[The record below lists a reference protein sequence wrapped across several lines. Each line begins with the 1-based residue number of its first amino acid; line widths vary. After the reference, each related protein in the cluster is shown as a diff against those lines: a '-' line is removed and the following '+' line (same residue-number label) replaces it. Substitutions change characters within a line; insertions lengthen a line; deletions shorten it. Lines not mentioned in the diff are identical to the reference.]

1 MLERADDCVRIGC
14 ITDAR
19 GGVGNHSASR
29 ALASSARRV
38 ARLWLAFM
46 MMFIP
51 VSSALAQSTS
61 VGSVLR
67 NVASVDYQAGGAP
80 RTVVTNEVTLV
91 VEPAPSRATISLARY
106 AAGNAPIDGAFSST
120 AGPTQCVSA
129 TGVVLL
135 PAPTV
140 SGVASVDPLQPTPLA
155 QTGTLHGGDAAFIRL
170 ADADQNRDAAVL
182 DSVEVRV
189 TARATGDTEIVR
201 LTESGVNTGIFVGY
215 IGSAVGTAV
224 IGNCLLELARDS
236 EIDVSYRDPRDST
249 DAALASGLVDPF
261 GLVFDSTTGAPVN
274 GARVR
279 LIDVGTGQ
287 LAAVFGDDGVSRY
300 PAELITGTAVTDSG
314 GTTYALPAGVYRFPL
329 VVSGNYR
336 LEIEPPGGY
345 LFASSAEI
353 ADLQR
358 LPGAPYRL
366 GDGSFG
372 RPFSVNA
379 PVVAIVDVPLDPIGD
394 SLLLRKS
401 ANVETAAVGDFVLY
415 ELVLQNT
422 SRVGAFRNL
431 RVDDLLP
438 VGVRYRAGSVRR
450 DGAATAE
457 PAVSADGRTLA
468 FGVATLAPGETV
480 RLRYVA
486 EVTVAARGPE
496 LINTATAIA
505 PGGGRSNEARA
516 LVRLQQ
522 ELFADKGFIV
532 GRISEGQCGELEGA
546 GVPGIRIYLEDGR
559 YVLTDEE
566 GKYHFDGVPAGTH
579 VVQIDTY
586 TTPDFFEFAP
596 CNPSVK
602 HSGRASSQF
611 VDLRA
616 GALWRADF
624 KLATRAAASGQVRLA
639 MRTVIAGAALAQHDV
654 AITTRGGVPLT
665 NARLQVMLPDGM
677 GADLSQIAVDTQPLR
692 GATLTDGLLSIPLAS
707 LRAEGEHRVRF
718 VTRAGTGSGDL
729 PIRAALMFD
738 TPAASAQRSAIV
750 ENRLRRGAPRYAVGR
765 YTFSPRFDVLGIE
778 LKGAD
783 RQELDR
789 IVSEWRGS
797 RDVTISAVGHT
808 DKTPISV
815 RNRGQYADNY
825 ALSAARAR
833 TVALYLA
840 AQLGV
845 AEAALSIEGVGADE
859 PLAAGDDAASLAL
872 NRRVEIAISGARFA
886 GEAPIE
892 LAVAAATSAD
902 APTKDVVK
910 RGGAASGGAAVSAA
924 PVPTATLAARAA
936 AAAAA
941 AETVDVETLDGR
953 AAWLWPAENAAPS
966 IASLKIGIAHA
977 AAQSVELSLNG
988 RAVPALN
995 FDGAATNRARTA
1007 AVSRWR
1013 GVDLIDGDNQLVAVI
1028 RNADGSEAVRL
1039 TRVVHYGGGAVR
1051 AELDRGA
1058 SLLSADGRRRPVIA
1072 LRLFDASGKPARPGT
1087 LGAFSIDAPY
1097 RSWWEVQSL
1106 DDNPLLAVGSR
1117 EPTFEVGPDGI
1128 ARLELEPT
1136 TQSGTAV
1143 LRLRFNDRQ
1152 NQELRVWL
1160 TPEPRPWIMVGLAEG
1175 TAAWRNVSRAVQPLP
1190 SAAAIEEGY
1199 DGDGR
1204 IAFFAKGRVRGDFL
1218 LTMAYDSAK
1227 DPEAARDRLRGV
1239 IEPDRYYLV
1248 YGDGTEQRFEAAS
1261 TERIFL
1267 KLERR
1272 QFVALFG
1279 DFDTGLTVTE
1289 LTRYSRSL
1297 TGLKADFGGERLGG
1311 TAFAARTDSGF
1322 VRDEIPGDGTSGLY
1336 RLSRRPIVINSD
1348 KLRIEVRDRFRS
1360 ERVVESRELA
1370 RFLDYNLDY
1379 EAGTIFFKQPVA
1391 SRDAD
1396 FNPVYI
1402 VAEYETRGT
1411 GVEQTV
1417 AGGRAAARTADGTIE
1432 VGASAI
1438 FDGSLDGDSQLAGM
1452 DFKWRA
1458 TPATEVRVEAA
1469 YGESDDPTRAASATA
1484 WLGEVKHVSDRLDL
1498 LAYAREQEQGFGIG
1512 QQASSEGGTRKF
1524 GADAR
1529 WKLSEQWAMQGQTLL
1544 QQTLGTGAERR
1555 LASAEV
1561 RHQRDRAN
1569 VAVGLRH
1576 VEDEDGQGASAKS
1589 EQAYVTG
1596 SVDLFDKRVT
1606 LRASGDMALGSGPG
1620 EGDASTD
1627 YPSRSLLGV
1636 DYRLDGETTLFAEWE
1651 HADGEQLSSDM
1662 TRVGLRARPWERTQ
1676 IVTAVNQQATEYGPR
1691 TFANFGLTQG
1701 WKLSERW
1708 SLDLGIDQ
1716 SNTLRGTDLAPLNP
1730 NVPLASGSTTDD
1742 FFASFVGAQYHQELW
1757 TATAR
1762 AERRSADSE
1771 TRHTLVAGWYRE
1783 PVAGHAL
1790 SLSLLATDSDSRTTA
1805 PDTSAGDVRFAWA
1818 YRPADGAWII
1828 LNRTDYKRDTRS
1840 DALLEAESTRWVN
1853 NLHANWQWNPAT
1865 QLGLQLGLRQ
1875 VVSTFDDERYR
1886 GLSTL
1891 LGFDARRDLPWR
1903 PFGRALDVGL
1913 HGAWLRSWESAVAE
1927 HSIGL
1932 DVGVTVATNVWVS
1945 VGYNLTG
1952 FRDDDFSAGRYTD
1965 SGPFLKLRIK
1975 ADQDTFKDLRL
1986 DSLRPS
1992 R

>member
-14 ITDAR
+14 MTDAR
-19 GGVGNHSASR
+19 GGVGDYSASR
-29 ALASSARRV
+29 AFACVSGFF
-38 ARLWLAFM
+38 ARLSIALILLCIFAT
-46 MMFIP
+46 
-51 VSSALAQSTS
+51 SALAQSAS

-80 RTVVTNEVTLV
+80 RTVITNEVTLV
-91 VEPAPSRATISLARY
+91 VEPAPSRATLSLARF
-106 AAGNAPIDGAFSST
+106 AASNAPADGAFSST
-120 AGPTQCVSA
+120 AGPTQCVSSN
-129 TGVVLL
+129 GVVVL
-135 PAPTV
+135 PAPVV
-140 SGVASVDPLQPTPLA
+140 SGVPSVDPLQPTSLA
-155 QTGTLHGGDAAFIRL
+155 QTGTVHGGDAVFIRL
-170 ADADQNRDAAVL
+170 EDADQNRDAAVL

-201 LTESGVNTGIFVGY
+201 LTESGVNTGVFVGY
-215 IGSAVGTAV
+215 IGSSVGTSV
-224 IGNCLLELARDS
+224 IGNCQLELARDS
-236 EIDVSYRDPRDST
+236 EIDVAYRDPRDAT

-279 LIDVGTGQ
+279 LIDVATG
-287 LAAVFGDDGVSRY
+287 LPARVLGDDGVSVY
-300 PAELITGTAVTDSG
+300 PSELITGTAVTDSG
-314 GTTYALPAGVYRFPL
+314 GTTYTLPAGVYRFPL
-329 VVSGNYR
+329 VASGNYR
-336 LEIEPPGGY
+336 LEIEAPGGY

-358 LPGAPYRL
+358 LPGAPFRL
-366 GDGSFG
+366 SDGSFG

-379 PVVAIVDVPLDPIGD
+379 PVVAVVDVPLDPLGD

-431 RVDDLLP
+431 RIDDLLP
-438 VGVRYRAGSVRR
+438 AGVRYRSGSVRR
-450 DGAATAE
+450 DGAATTE
-457 PAVSADGRTLA
+457 PAISTDGRTLGFA
-468 FGVATLAPGETV
+468 VSALAPGETV

-496 LINTATAIA
+496 LINTATALA
-505 PGGGRSNEARA
+505 PGGGRSNEAKA

-522 ELFADKGFIV
+522 ELFVDKGFIV

-546 GVPGIRIYLEDGR
+546 GVPGIRVYLEDGR
-559 YVLTDEE
+559 YVLTDSE

-579 VVQIDTY
+579 VVQVDTY
-586 TTPDFFEFAP
+586 TMPEFFDFAP
-596 CNPSVK
+596 CDPTVR
-602 HSGRASSQF
+602 HAGRAASQF

-624 KLATRAAASGQVRLA
+624 KLATRAPANGQVQLG

-654 AITTRGGVPLT
+654 AIKTRGGVPLT

-677 GADLSQIAVDTQPLR
+677 GVDLAQVAVDGQPLR
-692 GATLTDGLLSIPLAS
+692 GATFNDGLLSIPMAGV
-707 LRAEGEHRVRF
+707 RADGEHRVRF
-718 VTRAGTGSGDL
+718 VTRAGTASGEL

-738 TPAASAQRSAIV
+738 TPAASAQRSAVV

-778 LKGAD
+778 LKSPD
-783 RQELDR
+783 RLELDR

-840 AQLGV
+840 NQLGV
-845 AEAALSIEGVGADE
+845 SEAAVNIEGVGADE

-892 LAVAAATSAD
+892 LALAAADSAT
-902 APTKDVVK
+902 AQTRDVVK
-910 RGGAASGGAAVSAA
+910 RGNVAA
-924 PVPTATLAARAA
+924 PSATNAAAPSPTSTLAAR
-936 AAAAA
+936 AAA

-953 AAWLWPAENAAPS
+953 AAWLWPSEGAAPS
-966 IASLKIGIAHA
+966 IASLKIGISHA
-977 AAQSVELSLNG
+977 ASQSVELLLNG
-988 RAVPALN
+988 RPVPALN
-995 FDGAATNRARTA
+995 FDGATANRAKTA
-1007 AVSRWR
+1007 AISRWR
-1013 GVDLIDGDNQLVAVI
+1013 GVDLVDGDNQLVAVI
-1028 RNADGSEAVRL
+1028 RNADGSEAARV

-1058 SLLSADGRRRPVIA
+1058 SLLTADGRRRPVIA
-1072 LRLFDASGKPARPGT
+1072 LRLFDAYGKPARPGT
-1087 LGAFSIDAPY
+1087 LGAFRIDAPY

-1106 DDNPLLAVGSR
+1106 DDNPLLAVGAR

-1175 TAAWRNVSRAVQPLP
+1175 TTAWRNVSRAVQPLP

-1279 DFDTGLTVTE
+1279 DFDSGLTVTE

-1322 VRDEIPGDGTSGLY
+1322 VRDELPGDGTSGLY

-1348 KLRIEVRDRFRS
+1348 KLRVEVRDRFRS
-1360 ERVVESRELA
+1360 ERVIETRELA

-1379 EAGTIFFKQPVA
+1379 EAGTIFFKQPVP

-1411 GVEQTV
+1411 GDEQTV

-1438 FDGSLDGDSQLAGM
+1438 YDGSLDGDSKLTGM

-1469 YGESDDPTRAASATA
+1469 YGESDDPARAASATA
-1484 WLGEVKHVSDRLDL
+1484 WLGEVKHVSERLDL

-1524 GADAR
+1524 GADVR
-1529 WKLSEQWAMQGQTLL
+1529 WKLSEQWAMQGETLL

-1561 RHQRDRAN
+1561 RHQRERAN

-1627 YPSRSLLGV
+1627 YPSRSLLGL
-1636 DYRLDGETTLFAEWE
+1636 DYRLNGETTLFAEWE

-1762 AERRSADSE
+1762 AERRSADTE

-1783 PVAGHAL
+1783 PTSGHAL

-1805 PDTSAGDVRFAWA
+1805 PDTTAGDVRFAWA
-1818 YRPADGAWII
+1818 YRPADGAWIL

-1840 DALLEAESTRWVN
+1840 DALLDAESTRWVN

-1865 QLGLQLGLRQ
+1865 QIGLQLGLRQ
-1875 VVSTFDDERYR
+1875 VVSTFDDERYS

-1913 HGAWLRSWESAVAE
+1913 HGAWLRSWESAVAD

-1952 FRDDDFSAGRYTD
+1952 FRDDDFAAGRYTD